1 MIAWS
6 AMKPRLKRWLI
17 RLGLLAGCGLVLLLT
32 GEVVWRRGWVDLY
45 APETRAYNP
54 DLDAILARE
63 RPRILVLGD
72 SFTAA
77 PDAWPGQL
85 GRALAPRGVDVVN
98 LALPGT
104 GFHEY
109 AQRLRTFGRRLHPRL
124 IAVATYVGNDLWNA
138 YNPYPERSL
147 VRRVYYGLCNRLQV
161 LKYLNFR
168 LVRLPVLGKLWLGDA
183 PTEVADGPEDEP
195 RLAKPPHYV
204 AQYARDYP
212 RMYTDAI
219 TLPAAA
225 SKRQLER
232 IDDRMGTIAALARD
246 LDAPV
251 LLVIFPASAQVS
263 ERYYPEFYVRH
274 GFEADPK
281 ELVGND
287 TVQRELARHA
297 TAHGMA
303 VLDLLP
309 AFRASQDVLYFLND
323 DHLSPRGQ
331 VRSAEWIGEHPAIQD
346 LVGSS
351 SPR

>member
-1 MIAWS
+1 MIAWA

-17 RLGLLAGCGLVLLLT
+17 RFGLLAGSGLVLLLA

-54 DLDAILARE
+54 ELEAILARD

-77 PDAWPGQL
+77 PSAWPGQL
-85 GRALAPRGVDVVN
+85 GRALAPQGVDVVN

-109 AQRLRTFGRRLHPRL
+109 VQRLRTFGTRLHPRL
-124 IAVATYVGNDLWNA
+124 IVVATYVGNDLWNA
-138 YNPYPERSL
+138 YNPYPERSS
-147 VRRVYYGLCNRLQV
+147 VRRAYYGLCNQLQV

-168 LVRLPVLGKLWLGDA
+168 LVRLPVLGKLWLGEA
-183 PTEVADGPEDEP
+183 PTEVADGPDDEP

-219 TLPAAA
+219 TLPAE
-225 SKRQLER
+225 SRPQLER
-232 IDDRMGTIAALARD
+232 IDDLMGTIASLARD
-246 LDAPV
+246 LGAPV

-263 ERYYPEFYVRH
+263 ERFYPEFYLRH
-274 GFEADPK
+274 GFEADP
-281 ELVGND
+281 EGLLGND
-287 TVQRELARHA
+287 TVQRELARRA
-297 TAHGMA
+297 NAQGMA

-309 AFRASQDVLYFLND
+309 AFRASDETLYFLND

-331 VRSAEWIGEHPAIQD
+331 ARSAEWIGLHPAVRS
-346 LVGSS
+346 LVEDGS
-351 SPR
+351 RR